1 MFWAIPRN
9 GNNPSHVQFEALKED
24 VFYYIFV
31 QGEKGATEIT
41 FNLAVQA
48 ESTVPA
54 PLNEECDS
62 TLGATSPFK
71 LSNGVTRLGTTVGT
85 MLAESDEDQVAP
97 NSPCPEGEVAVDT
110 GGVWYEFTGTGTP
123 VEISVCG
130 MADFDTKLSVHC
142 APHQCDTLAICV
154 ASENS
159 AISSPDCGFT
169 SKVEVNTCTGETYKV
184 LVHGNAV
191 EMVTPSPTGS
201 FVDGQFIRNAKPSTG
216 NFKISLTTK

>member
-1 MFWAIPRN
+1 MFRGTCNDLKCVTVFNFRGTDSFDCTSPSLPSD
-9 GNNPSHVQFEALKED
+9 NPSHVQFEALKED

-31 QGEKGATEIT
+31 QGENGATEIT

-110 GGVWYEFTGTGTP
+110 GGVWYEFMGTGTP

-130 MADFDTKLSVHC
+130 MADLTPNSVSIV
-142 APHQCDTLAICV
+142 PPT
-154 ASENS
+154 S
-159 AISSPDCGFT
+159 AT
-169 SKVEVNTCTGETYKV
+169 
-184 LVHGNAV
+184 
-191 EMVTPSPTGS
+191 
-201 FVDGQFIRNAKPSTG
+201 R
-216 NFKISLTTK
+216 